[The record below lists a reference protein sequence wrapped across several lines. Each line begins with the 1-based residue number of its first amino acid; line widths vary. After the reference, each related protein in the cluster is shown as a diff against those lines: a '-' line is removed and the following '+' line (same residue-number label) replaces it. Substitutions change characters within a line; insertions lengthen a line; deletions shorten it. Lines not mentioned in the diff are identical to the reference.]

1 MHYEIQEGFRLVS
14 SALVDDAP
22 TESARRRKTRARL
35 LDAAFEIFAE
45 KGVHASSVE
54 MITEA
59 AGFTRGAFYANFSTK
74 EELFF
79 ALMERENALRIEQ
92 LQVGVTEYL
101 GPFADEGVGISD
113 EVVGTVI
120 AKVLELQSNDRR
132 WCLVQSEFM
141 LLAMRDAD
149 VARSY
154 IEFQNR
160 FFVELT
166 TIVVD
171 ALESVSRRFVI
182 DPLEAVRII
191 AELCASAEQNAI
203 LAGDLRPLSERV
215 SESMPA
221 VLLALTEK
229 TSGTSQR

>member
-1 MHYEIQEGFRLVS
+1 MNSTQLI
-14 SALVDDAP
+14 DDAP
-22 TESARRRKTRARL
+22 TESARRQKTRARL

-59 AGFTRGAFYANFSTK
+59 AGFTRGAFYSNFSTK

-79 ALMERENALRIEQ
+79 ALMERENALRIDQ
-92 LQVGVTEYL
+92 LQVGVAEYL
-101 GPFADEGVGISD
+101 GPFAEQGVGITD

-120 AKVLELQSNDRR
+120 ANVLELQSDDRR
-132 WCLVQSEFM
+132 WCLVQSEFL

-149 VARSY
+149 VARWY
-154 IEFQNR
+154 LDFQNQ

-166 TIVVD
+166 AIVVD
-171 ALESVSRRFVI
+171 ALASVSRRFVI
-182 DPLEAVRII
+182 DPVEAVRII

-203 LAGDLRPLSERV
+203 LAADERPLAERV

-221 VLLALTEK
+221 LVLALTEK
-229 TSGTSQR
+229 LPGHDQK

>member
-1 MHYEIQEGFRLVS
+1 MES
-14 SALVDDAP
+14 STLIDEVP
-22 TESARRRKTRARL
+22 TESARRQKTRARL

-59 AGFTRGAFYANFSTK
+59 AGFTRGAFYSNFSTK

-92 LQVGVTEYL
+92 LQVGVAEYL
-101 GPFADEGVGISD
+101 GPFAEEGRGMTD
-113 EVVGTVI
+113 DVVGTVI
-120 AKVLELQSNDRR
+120 ANVLELQSSDRR

-141 LLAMRDAD
+141 LLAMRDED

-154 IEFQNR
+154 LDFQNR

-166 TIVVD
+166 AIVVE
-171 ALESVSRRFVI
+171 ALASVARRFVI
-182 DPLEAVRII
+182 DPLEAVRIL

-203 LAGDLRPLSERV
+203 LAADQRPLSERV

-221 VLLALTEK
+221 VVLALTEK
-229 TSGTSQR
+229 I

>member
-1 MHYEIQEGFRLVS
+1 MDS
-14 SALVDDAP
+14 SALIDDAP
-22 TESARRRKTRARL
+22 TESARRQKTRARL

-45 KGVHASSVE
+45 NGVHASSVE

-59 AGFTRGAFYANFSTK
+59 AGFTRGAFYSNFSTK

-92 LQVGVTEYL
+92 LQVGVSEYL
-101 GPFADEGVGISD
+101 GPFAEQGDGIRDELVGS
-113 EVVGTVI
+113 VI
-120 AKVLELQSNDRR
+120 AKVLELQSDDRR
-132 WCLVQSEFM
+132 WCLVQGEFM
-141 LLAMRDAD
+141 LLALRDPE

-154 IEFQNR
+154 LDFQNR

-166 TIVVD
+166 AIVVG
-171 ALESVSRRFVI
+171 ALGSVSRRFVI

-203 LAGDLRPLSERV
+203 LAGDQRPLSERV

-221 VLLALTEK
+221 VVLALTEK
-229 TSGTSQR
+229 IPAK

>member
-1 MHYEIQEGFRLVS
+1 LNS
-14 SALVDDAP
+14 SALIDDAP
-22 TESARRRKTRARL
+22 TESARRQKTRARL

-59 AGFTRGAFYANFSTK
+59 AGFTRGAFYSNFSTK

-92 LQVGVTEYL
+92 LQVGVSEYL
-101 GPFADEGVGISD
+101 GPFAEQGVGITD
-113 EVVGTVI
+113 ELVGTVI
-120 AKVLELQSNDRR
+120 AKVLELQSDDRR
-132 WCLVQSEFM
+132 WCLVQNEFL
-141 LLAMRDAD
+141 LLAMRDEE

-154 IEFQNR
+154 LDFQNS

-171 ALESVSRRFVI
+171 ALDSVSRRFVI

-191 AELCASAEQNAI
+191 AELCSSAEQNAI
-203 LAGDLRPLSERV
+203 LAGDQRPLSERV
-215 SESMPA
+215 SETMPA
-221 VLLALTEK
+221 VVLALTEK
-229 TSGTSQR
+229 TPSK

>member
-1 MHYEIQEGFRLVS
+1 MES
-14 SALVDDAP
+14 SALIDDGP
-22 TESARRRKTRARL
+22 TESARRQKTRARL

-59 AGFTRGAFYANFSTK
+59 AGFTRGAFYSNFSTK

-79 ALMERENALRIEQ
+79 ALMERENGLRIGQ
-92 LQVGVTEYL
+92 LQEGVAEYL
-101 GPFADEGVGISD
+101 GPFAEEGVGITD

-120 AKVLELQSNDRR
+120 ANVLELQSDDRR
-132 WCLVQSEFM
+132 WSLVQSEFM
-141 LLAMRDAD
+141 LLAMRDPE

-154 IEFQNR
+154 LDFQNT

-166 TIVVD
+166 AIVVD
-171 ALESVSRRFVI
+171 ALASVSRRFVI

-203 LAGDLRPLSERV
+203 LAGDHRALSERV

-221 VLLALTEK
+221 VVLALTEK
-229 TSGTSQR
+229 IPEK